1 MSDAQTDVQAD
12 VDALRDVF
20 SDIRT
25 LMQNAG
31 GDLFQTAPAIS
42 DWSPAQ
48 HLYHILGTNAM
59 MLKASALLAHG
70 AVDGEPAGLSDAGA
84 NVLSSGIIER
94 GVATAP
100 EKTVPPD
107 SISREDLEA
116 SFARSYGKFESAAEA
131 LRDGAPE
138 DRGLPH
144 PMWGVL
150 TSRQWLK
157 AARVHC
163 RHHLAIIDDIRAELS
178 A

>member
-1 MSDAQTDVQAD
+1 MTAQAD
-12 VDALRDVF
+12 IDALGDVF
-20 SDIRT
+20 ADIRT
-25 LMQNAG
+25 LLQNADV
-31 GDLFQTAPAIS
+31 DLFRTVPNVS

-48 HLYHILGTNAM
+48 HLYHALGATAM

-70 AVDGEPAGLSDAGA
+70 AVEGEPAGLSEAGKK
-84 NVLSSGIIER
+84 VLSSGTIDR

-100 EKTVPPD
+100 KKTMPPD
-107 SISREDLEA
+107 ALSREDLDA

-131 LRDGAPE
+131 LEDGAPD

-150 TSRQWLK
+150 TSRQWVK

-163 RHHLAIIDDIRAELS
+163 RHHLTIIDDIQAGSVL
-178 A
+178 

>member
-1 MSDAQTDVQAD
+1 MTDSRKAVQAD
-12 VDALRDVF
+12 VDALGDVF
-20 SDIRT
+20 ADVRA
-25 LMQNAG
+25 LLKNADV
-31 GDLFQTAPAIS
+31 DLFQTVPEVS

-48 HLYHILGTNAM
+48 HLYHVLGATAM

-70 AVDGEPAGLSDAGA
+70 AVEGEPAGLSVAGEK
-84 NVLSSGIIER
+84 VLSSGTIDR

-100 EKTVPPD
+100 EKTMPPGAL
-107 SISREDLEA
+107 SREDLDA
-116 SFARSYGKFESAAEA
+116 SFARSYGKFEAAAEA
-131 LRDGAPE
+131 LADGAPD

-150 TSRQWLK
+150 TSQQWIK

-163 RHHLAIIDDIRAELS
+163 RHHLAIIDDIRVGS